1 MGIQTRGMRPGT
13 CTWRGL
19 HRHMDA
25 FYKAKKKKIWVYKTM
40 YMYL

>member
-13 CTWRGL
+13 RRGL

-25 FYKAKKKKIWVYKTM
+25 FYKAKKKKIVHIYNT
-40 YMYL
+40 LETA